1 MDQTYCSN
9 ERFLTFFLVMHLL
22 RKILSSL
29 WLNIAYEYIV
39 ETMKAKVSVI
49 LAALLSI
56 SLAGEVFVNQNS
68 GSLHF
73 QKGIDFGVKPFKK
86 GLAGFKRTESFAC
99 TGNRF
104 SRFFTAE
111 KCSNFN
117 CLA

>member
-1 MDQTYCSN
+1 KKARACLMQTWA
-9 ERFLTFFLVMHLL
+9 FFRLIINNATKQVLC
-22 RKILSSL
+22 KI
-29 WLNIAYEYIV
+29 
-39 ETMKAKVSVI
+39 
-49 LAALLSI
+49 
-56 SLAGEVFVNQNS
+56 
-68 GSLHF
+68 